1 MRLLCLSLPKKGA
14 PRFVCLFFC
23 FFGLNSFVQVV
34 ELLVAAGAPVT
45 VVVEHVS
52 ALEAAIRAHHMR
64 CAQILIGAK
73 AGIEMGAQDQP
84 SEDSDALK
92 WIEKALHCLEEAE
105 EQMQQVLLQTN
116 YCNFF
121 FSSSFRGRRKRR
133 N

>member
-1 MRLLCLSLPKKGA
+1 
-14 PRFVCLFFC
+14 
-23 FFGLNSFVQVV
+23 
-34 ELLVAAGAPVT
+34 LLVAAGAPVT
-45 VVVEHVS
+45 VIVEHVS

-105 EQMQQVLLQTN
+105 EQMQQVLLSN
-116 YCNFF
+116 KLLLLFF
-121 FSSSFRGRRKRR
+121 FFFFFFRGRRKRR